1 MKARP
6 GGEDSVDGNEDDH
19 DGQAGERGHAQVPEQ
34 EVERQR
40 NRQRTWPGT
49 NVKNFKNIF
58 IGEDIGYF
66 KTFYSDIMIL
76 TLIFKKKVKNAFWYL
91 QLFYGRWSWFSKAV

>member
-40 NRQRTWPGT
+40 NRQRT
-49 NVKNFKNIF
+49 
-58 IGEDIGYF
+58 
-66 KTFYSDIMIL
+66 
-76 TLIFKKKVKNAFWYL
+76 
-91 QLFYGRWSWFSKAV
+91 